1 MGEAPP
7 ARPTAAE
14 RLAAAAALLCAAV
27 AVALVLLGVARNVLA
42 VVGAGLSLLVC
53 VASGWYV
60 VSRHGRARLA
70 AVSVMAAALALV
82 AVALL
87 AADVSILRVTLAGVL
102 AALSVAAARYA
113 LRRTPRAL
121 GVASRQLPA
130 AVAAGHSVLIMNLK
144 SGGGKAGRFRL
155 AEECRDRDIEP
166 VVLQVGDDLRQLA
179 EDAVSRGADVLGMAG
194 GDGSQALVAAVAARH
209 DIAYVCVPAGTRNH
223 FALDLGLD
231 RDDVI
236 GALDAFAG
244 GYERRVDLAS
254 VNGRT
259 FVNNASLGLYADVVE
274 SPQYRD
280 AKIKTAA
287 SKLPD
292 LLGPDAVP
300 VDLPFTG
307 PDGTSHPTAQ
317 LILVSNNPYQ
327 LANAGGRGT
336 RKHIDRGVLGIVTAR
351 ITGAAEA
358 SRFAALEV
366 VGQVRRFTGWLE
378 WTARE
383 FEIRS
388 AGPVRIGV
396 DGETIEMAGPL
407 KFESQPLALRVR
419 MPQHAI
425 GISPAGRAVRIL
437 ARSTITQLAQVTSGA
452 ETASPSADLVAA
464 DRC

>member
-1 MGEAPP
+1 
-7 ARPTAAE
+7 
-14 RLAAAAALLCAAV
+14 LV

-60 VSRHGRARLA
+60 VSRHGRARLTAVA
-70 AVSVMAAALALV
+70 AMAVALALV
-82 AVALL
+82 VVALL
-87 AADVSILRVTLAGVL
+87 VADVSILRVTLAGAL
-102 AALSVAAARYA
+102 AA
-113 LRRTPRAL
+113 
-121 GVASRQLPA
+121 
-130 AVAAGHSVLIMNLK
+130 HLK
-144 SGGGKAGRFRL
+144 SGGGKAERFRL
-155 AEECRDRDIEP
+155 AEECRKRDIEP
-166 VVLQVGDDLRQLA
+166 VVLQLGDDLRQLA
-179 EDAVSRGADVLGMAG
+179 EDAVRRGADVLGMAG

-209 DIAYVCVPAGTRNH
+209 DIGYVCVPAGTRNH
-223 FALDLGLD
+223 FPLDLGLD
-231 RDDVI
+231 REDAI
-236 GALDAFAG
+236 GSLDAFAG
-244 GYERRVDLAS
+244 GYERHVDLAT

-292 LLGPDAVP
+292 LLGPDAAP

-307 PDGTSHPTAQ
+307 PDGASHPTAQ

-327 LANAGGRGT
+327 PANAGGRGT
-336 RKHIDRGVLGIVTAR
+336 RQHIDRGVLGIVTAR

-396 DGETIEMAGPL
+396 DGETIEMTGPL
-407 KFESQPLALRVR
+407 KF
-419 MPQHAI
+419 
-425 GISPAGRAVRIL
+425 AGA
-437 ARSTITQLAQVTSGA
+437 
-452 ETASPSADLVAA
+452 
-464 DRC
+464 

>member
-1 MGEAPP
+1 MGEAPA

-60 VSRHGRARLA
+60 VSRHGRVRLT
-70 AVSVMAAALALV
+70 AVAVMAAALALV
-82 AVALL
+82 VVALL

-130 AVAAGHSVLIMNLK
+130 AVAARHSVLIMNLK
-144 SGGGKAGRFRL
+144 SGGGKAERFRL
-155 AEECRDRDIEP
+155 AEECRNRDIEP
-166 VVLQVGDDLRQLA
+166 VVLQFGDDLRQLA
-179 EDAVSRGADVLGMAG
+179 EDAVRRGADVLGMAG

-307 PDGTSHPTAQ
+307 PDGTRHSTAQ

-383 FEIRS
+383 FDIQS
-388 AGPVRIGV
+388 AGTVRIGV

-419 MPQHAI
+419 IPQHAL

-437 ARSTITQLAQVTSGA
+437 ARSTIAQLAQVSRGA
-452 ETASPSADLVAA
+452 ETGYPSADLVAA